1 MADLI
6 DRQAL
11 LAEINTQRESART
24 SYPRLHFVIGDAL
37 RCIYDAPTVD
47 AVEVCRCKNCEWGG
61 KCEVE
66 CLLRE
71 VDKIPDPYCAAGKRR
86 ADDAT
91 D

>member
-6 DRQAL
+6 DRAAL
-11 LAEINTQRESART
+11 LERLANIKDSTNWDEQSRGVIRGFEIFINK
-24 SYPRLHFVIGDAL
+24 
-37 RCIYDAPTVD
+37 APTVD

-66 CLLRE
+66 SLLRE

-86 ADDAT
+86 EIDD
-91 D
+91 